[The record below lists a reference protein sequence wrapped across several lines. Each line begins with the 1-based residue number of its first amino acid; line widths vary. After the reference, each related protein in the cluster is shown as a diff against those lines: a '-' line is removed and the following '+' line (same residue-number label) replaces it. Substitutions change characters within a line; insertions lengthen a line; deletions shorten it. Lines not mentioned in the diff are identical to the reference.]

1 MEIKKFWLFILFTLL
16 LFINLKT
23 SVVYGTST
31 TLGSDKLDYALEN
44 LEENNEVSLDITEND
59 TEDNEDFI
67 DDMEDDTE
75 DNENFIDD
83 MEDDTED
90 NENFIDDIEDDAEN
104 DEVIL
109 DTIEDNDDSIPYA
122 GFNNIML
129 ILLFP
134 LIIISSI
141 LWYKIRLMKNI

>member
-83 MEDDTED
+83 
-90 NENFIDDIEDDAEN
+90 IEDDAEN

>member
-1 MEIKKFWLFILFTLL
+1 MNTKW
-16 LFINLKT
+16 
-23 SVVYGTST
+23 
-31 TLGSDKLDYALEN
+31 
-44 LEENNEVSLDITEND
+44 
-59 TEDNEDFI
+59 
-67 DDMEDDTE
+67 EDDTE

-122 GFNNIML
+122 GFNNRKTAIQTIMKTTAKN
-129 ILLFP
+129 FQM
-134 LIIISSI
+134 
-141 LWYKIRLMKNI
+141 MKTIFLTKKMI